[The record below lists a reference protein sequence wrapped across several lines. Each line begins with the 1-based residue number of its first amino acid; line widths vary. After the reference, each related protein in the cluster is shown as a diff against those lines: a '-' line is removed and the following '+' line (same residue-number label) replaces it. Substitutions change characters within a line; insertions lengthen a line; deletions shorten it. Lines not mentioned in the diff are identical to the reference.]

1 MAPKKRRLGSW
12 KEFLAYWEA
21 SRDVEE
27 SALGAIKA
35 LRASNAP
42 CWDDVDSVWNTFGSY
57 YAISLF
63 LTDVLEDE
71 FPELGEQIYKEVVD
85 HFLEIA
91 ELRRDRHTDLP
102 KYLWDDTS
110 QRLLVFLGKNPPIPK
125 LQKRVRSFLQAV
137 TVFLHGEIDKKSL
150 TRALL
155 NYQMF
160 DELKQLV
167 KERVY
172 DAIPPL
178 FEAVVEQVG
187 EENAHIILDIVRF
200 GTQRLSLIGEAY
212 LLVGSDSRVLRLLIK
227 LSQACISGRG
237 VPYTEFKDLSS
248 RA

>member
-1 MAPKKRRLGSW
+1 MAPEKRRLESW

-21 SRDVEE
+21 SRNVEE

-42 CWDDVDSVWNTFGSY
+42 CWEDVHSVWDTFGSY

-71 FPELGEQIYKEVVD
+71 FLELGQQIYKEVVD
-85 HFLEIA
+85 YFLEIA
-91 ELRRDRHTDLP
+91 ELSRDRHTDLP
-102 KYLWDDTS
+102 KYLWGDTT
-110 QRLLVFLGKNPPIPK
+110 QRLLVFLGKNPPIPR
-125 LQKRVRSFLQAV
+125 LQKRVRNFLQAV
-137 TVFLHGEIDKKSL
+137 TVFLHGEIDRRSL

-178 FEAVVEQVG
+178 FEVVVEQVD
-187 EENAHIILDIVRF
+187 EENAYCVVCLVMSGWHVPQAVGKAF
-200 GTQRLSLIGEAY
+200 Q
-212 LLVGSDSRVLRLLIK
+212 LVGDDSRILRLLID
-227 LSQACISGRG
+227 LSQAYLSEHGK
-237 VPYTEFKDLSS
+237 PYPLEKSL